1 MTAPADT
8 RPVVLIVDD
17 TPDVLSLIS
26 NLLTGR
32 YRVKVAN
39 NGRTGLQLACAT
51 PGPDLVLLDVM
62 MPDMDGLAVCRAIK
76 ADPVA
81 CHIPVIF
88 LTGKTGLDDEEAGL
102 NLGAADYISKPVSP
116 AILRARVATHI
127 ALKQSTDLLR
137 DKADRLEHE
146 VALRTHELEA
156 AQDATIL
163 AMSMLAETRDMD
175 TGNHIRRTQHYVK
188 ALAEK
193 LQNQPRYRSQL
204 NRREIDLMFK
214 SAPLHDI
221 GKVGIPDRILL
232 KPGKLDAEEFTIMKT
247 HTTIGFEAIVQAEK
261 ALGGP
266 VPHLRL
272 AKEIA
277 LSHQE
282 WWDGSGYPQGL
293 AGDAIPL
300 SARLM
305 AIADVYDALI
315 STRVYKAG
323 LSHDRAVQVI
333 FQGRATHFDPDMVDA
348 FIEIQDDFL
357 AIALQFADD
366 ENQLQQKMEYM
377 AQAIAERD

>member
-1 MTAPADT
+1 MMPQADD

-17 TPDVLSLIS
+17 TPDVLTLIC
-26 NLLTGR
+26 NLLNER

-39 NGRTGLQLACAT
+39 NGRTAVQLACAT

-62 MPDMDGLAVCRAIK
+62 MPEMDGLQVCRVIK
-76 ADPVA
+76 ADPAA

-88 LTGKTGLDDEEAGL
+88 LTGRTDLEDEEAGL
-102 NLGAADYISKPVSP
+102 KLGAADYISKPVNP

-127 ALKQSTDLLR
+127 ALKQSSDLLR
-137 DKADRLEHE
+137 NRADRLEQE

-156 AQDATIL
+156 AQDVTIL

-188 ALAEK
+188 TLAEK
-193 LQNQPRYRSQL
+193 LQTHPKYRAQL
-204 NRREIDLMFK
+204 NRREIDLLFK

-232 KPGKLDAEEFTIMKT
+232 KPGKLDADEFDIMKT
-247 HTTIGFEAIVQAEK
+247 HTTIGFDAIVQAEK

-266 VPHLRL
+266 VAHLRL

-293 AGDAIPL
+293 TGEVIPL

-315 STRVYKAG
+315 STRVYKQG
-323 LSHDRAVQVI
+323 VSHDRAVQMI
-333 FQGRATHFDPDMVDA
+333 FQGRGTHFDPDMVDA
-348 FIEIQDDFL
+348 FIEIQDDFHL
-357 AIALQFADD
+357 IAANFKDSEGELQR
-366 ENQLQQKMEYM
+366 KMEYM
-377 AQAIAERD
+377 AQAIADQG

>member
-8 RPVVLIVDD
+8 QPVVLIIDD
-17 TPDVLSLIS
+17 TPDVLALIS
-26 NLLTGR
+26 KLLKDS
-32 YRVKVAN
+32 YRIKVAN

-62 MPDMDGLAVCRAIK
+62 MPDMDGLQVCRAIK
-76 ADPVA
+76 ADPLA

-88 LTGKTGLDDEEAGL
+88 LTGKTGLGDEEAGL
-102 NLGAADYISKPVSP
+102 KLGAADYISKPVSP

-137 DKADRLEHE
+137 SKAKLLEHE
-146 VALRTHELEA
+146 VAQRTLELEA

-175 TGNHIRRTQHYVK
+175 TGNHIRRTQLYVK

-193 LQNQPRYRSQL
+193 LQTHPRYRAQL
-204 NRREIDLMFK
+204 NRREIALMFK

-232 KPGKLDAEEFTIMKT
+232 KPGKLDADEFSIMKT
-247 HTTIGFEAIVQAEK
+247 HTTIGFDAIVQAEK

-305 AIADVYDALI
+305 AVADVYDALI

-323 LSHDRAVQVI
+323 LTHDRAVQVI
-333 FQGRATHFDPDMVDA
+333 FQGRGSHFDPDMVDA

-357 AIALQFADD
+357 AISARFADD
-366 ENQLQQKMEYM
+366 EGQLQQKMEYM
-377 AQAIAERD
+377 AQAIAEQD